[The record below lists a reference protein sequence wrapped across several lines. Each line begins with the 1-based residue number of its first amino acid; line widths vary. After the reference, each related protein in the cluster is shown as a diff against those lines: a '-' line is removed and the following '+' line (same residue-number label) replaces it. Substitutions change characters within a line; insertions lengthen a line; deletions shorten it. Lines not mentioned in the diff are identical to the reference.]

1 MPILAAAVIVL
12 TVLVVIDLAL
22 TTAVIRR
29 LRVFEA
35 NAAAARPDVIEIAIG
50 AEVPDFRA
58 AELDRATLLGRR
70 TLLGFYSTTCAPC
83 VAEAPELVRRG
94 PRLAGDGI
102 TVVPVL
108 MVPPGTDPGALAGVL
123 AGAGP
128 VITEPPGGPVA
139 TAFGA
144 QATPSYVLVDPDG
157 RVAAKGTIDD
167 CLSLATR

>member
-29 LRVFEA
+29 LRVFEV
-35 NAAAARPDVIEIAIG
+35 NAAAARPEVIEIAIG
-50 AEVPDFRA
+50 AEVPDF
-58 AELDRATLLGRR
+58 GRR

-83 VAEAPELVRRG
+83 AAEAPELVRRG

-108 MVPPGTDPGALAGVL
+108 MVPPGTDPAALAGVL
-123 AGAGP
+123 AGAGA
-128 VITEPPGGPVA
+128 VLTEPPGGPVA